1 MSKKQIEENGK
12 LTNSEFYVNKKVVVV
27 VLVVVEQAAVEAEE

>member
-1 MSKKQIEENGK
+1 MSKKQTEENGK

-27 VLVVVEQAAVEAEE
+27 ALVVVEQAAVEAEE